1 MQTPSAERWPVH
13 PSGHNKLVFKRL
25 TIRPERWRSFFEKS
39 LWGKRIPFSH
49 RPGTNHRAQ
58 KRLSPK
64 WGKPRVG
71 LPGFEPGKTGPESV
85 VLPLHHSP
93 IFHKKQMPPALL
105 QLGYQDSNLEKQD
118 QNLLC
123 YHYTIAHCPF
133 CECKFSDLFLNP
145 QIFIPFFHAGTAV
158 ST

>member
-1 MQTPSAERWPVH
+1 MKNPCEGKEYHFHIA
-13 PSGHNKLVFKRL
+13 
-25 TIRPERWRSFFEKS
+25 PE
-39 LWGKRIPFSH
+39 P
-49 RPGTNHRAQ
+49 TTA
-58 KRLSPK
+58 
-64 WGKPRVG
+64 
-71 LPGFEPGKTGPESV
+71 
-85 VLPLHHSP
+85 
-93 IFHKKQMPPALL
+93 HKKGFPRNEESLMLD
-105 QLGYQDSNLEKQD
+105 YQDSNLEKQD